1 VYLEDVVSRRGHQ
14 HKKRE
19 DGMPC
24 DLSFESY
31 SMEVKA
37 LIDLHSTQV
46 IDRIAEPGK
55 IRGTALQAWLK
66 NKRIAEH
73 KRKREEY
80 VDRGAH
86 SAQDGYS
93 AEQLVQVSMFFFGQK
108 KEISLRDRAWFLLQH
123 MMLLRSESSR
133 DIDLADLCKVV
144 FPDEGFSEC
153 PALVV
158 RLDHGKTNKFGKVE
172 FGGAI
177 RHKDHRV
184 CAFGALAQYFF
195 YRWHI
200 SGEEFPNFEKNAT
213 WFDVKAFKNGHP
225 ENAMTYRTQLRA
237 VNRVFEALN
246 IRISKKTHSGRGSG
260 AQLAEIDGATEE
272 DLRRHGR
279 WETGS
284 MEKCYLLAL
293 PRKSIRII
301 NGFSSEKGFYWLPR
315 ANLDPPESLQ
325 KKIFPQVE
333 EWLNKVTRKLDGTE
347 YSICA
352 EAFLNLLATMRRV
365 FLQDSVLHRV
375 DHPDHPLFWHDV
387 FSDPEFI
394 TFEQQLLSAIN
405 TAEEPQDLLVRR
417 ALPVVSEQLQNLSN
431 KIDSNQAIIRSMISQ
446 QQATTSADSAQIA
459 SVQQDVG
466 VVKNHLEHLKL
477 ACAYFVNPH
486 GAAMVSNAGAPSNN
500 NGQNH
505 ADTTS
510 TYRLDRNVQSLADLV
525 KEWFDGLPP
534 SKPSVVSL
542 NAEFGSSWRSDQKG
556 KTC

>member
-1 VYLEDVVSRRGHQ
+1 
-14 HKKRE
+14 
-19 DGMPC
+19 
-24 DLSFESY
+24 
-31 SMEVKA
+31 MEVKA

-46 IDRIAEPGK
+46 IDKSAEPGR

-86 SAQDGYS
+86 TAQDGYS
-93 AEQLVQVSMFFFGQK
+93 GQQLVQISMFFFDQE
-108 KEISLRDRAWFLLQH
+108 KETSLRDRAWFLLQH
-123 MMLLRSESSR
+123 MMLLRGESSR
-133 DIDLADLCKVV
+133 DIDLADLCKVL

-172 FGGAI
+172 FGGTV

-184 CAFGALAQYFF
+184 CAFGGLAQYFF

-200 SGEEFPNFEKNAT
+200 SGEEFPNFEKNST
-213 WFDVKAFKNGHP
+213 WFDVKVFKNGRP
-225 ENAMTYRTQLRA
+225 EDPMSYRTQLRA
-237 VNRVFEALN
+237 VNRVFEALR

-260 AQLAEIDGATEE
+260 AQLAEIDGATED

-279 WETGS
+279 WENGS

-301 NGFSSEKGFYWLPR
+301 NGFSSAKGNFWLPR

-333 EWLNKVTRKLDGTE
+333 EWLAKITQKIDGTE

-352 EAFLNLLATMRRV
+352 EAFLNLLLAMRRV
-365 FLQDSVLHRV
+365 LLQDSVLHRV
-375 DHPDHPLFWHDV
+375 DRPNHPFFRHSL
-387 FSDPEFI
+387 FSDPEYV

-405 TAEEPQDLLVRR
+405 VAEEPQDLLVRR
-417 ALPVVSEQLQNLSN
+417 ALPIVAEQLQNLSN
-431 KIDSNQAIIRSMISQ
+431 KIDSNQAIIRNMIIQ
-446 QQATTSADSAQIA
+446 QQATTSFESAQVA
-459 SVQQDVG
+459 RVQQDVMA
-466 VVKNHLEHLKL
+466 VRSHLEHLKS
-477 ACAYFVNPH
+477 ACAYFVNPDS
-486 GAAMVSNAGAPSNN
+486 AMGLNTNGSSSTQGPSSTQGSSSTQ
-500 NGQNH
+500 GQS
-505 ADTTS
+505 S
-510 TYRLDRNVQSLADLV
+510 TANSPSFYRLDRNLLSVADLV
-525 KEWFDGLPP
+525 KEWFDGLSPTL
-534 SKPSVVSL
+534 PSVVSL
-542 NAEFGSSWRSDQKG
+542 NAKFGVSWRKDQKG
-556 KTC
+556 KKC